1 MIITLVMDQY
11 GAVNNGTTVTT
22 MRLAEVLKK
31 HGHTVRVVAAAPKD
45 QK

>member
-22 MRLAEVLKK
+22 MRFAEVLKNMGIQLELLQLLQRIK
-31 HGHTVRVVAAAPKD
+31 K
-45 QK
+45 